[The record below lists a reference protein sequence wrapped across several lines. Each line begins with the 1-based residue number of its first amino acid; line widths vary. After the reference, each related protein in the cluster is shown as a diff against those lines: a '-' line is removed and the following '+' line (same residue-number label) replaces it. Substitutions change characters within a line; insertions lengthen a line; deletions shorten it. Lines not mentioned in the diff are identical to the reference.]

1 MIVLENVHKKFGDRV
16 IFENLKATFNPF
28 SLNIITGPSGS
39 GKTTLLRMLRGE
51 IPADAGRIR
60 IKDKEIGKLRQSSMN
75 LLARSVAMVYQEGF
89 LLDDRSAIENIAL
102 PLRISGVHG
111 SALRK
116 KVYEITEKLQISNLS
131 FINCGDL
138 SGGERRLVSIAR
150 ALAFSPS
157 VILLD
162 EPLSNLD
169 RNLKTRI
176 SEFLCNLSVNEKIM
190 VIWAT
195 HDTDEIADTV
205 HPYIFTI
212 KDHRLELSQTIIPT
226 FISSLS

>member
-1 MIVLENVHKKFGDRV
+1 MIILENVHKKFGDRV
-16 IFENLKATFNPF
+16 IFENLKASFNPF

-60 IKDKEIGKLRQSSMN
+60 VKDKEIGKLRESSRS
-75 LLARSVAMVYQEGF
+75 LLARSIAMVYQEGN

-102 PLRISGVHG
+102 PLRIAGIHG
-111 SALRK
+111 SALRN
-116 KVYEITEKLQISNLS
+116 KVYEITEKLEISSLS

-138 SGGERRLVSIAR
+138 SGGERRLISIAR

-162 EPLSNLD
+162 EPLANLD
-169 RNLKTRI
+169 KTMRKRI
-176 SEFLCNLSVNEKIM
+176 SEFLCNLSVNEKIL

-195 HDTDEIADTV
+195 HDVHEIADTV
-205 HPYIFTI
+205 HPYVFTI
-212 KDHRLELSQTIIPT
+212 KNHRLELSQTIIPS
-226 FISSLS
+226 FIEN